1 VAASTAVVDP
11 GGWLDNGEPMPSTR
25 RLNVLARIALA
36 TTFLTAGLA
45 LTAGPPASAAAPG
58 YEALTPAR
66 VLDTRQGLG
75 AAGPVTAGGS
85 ITVDVTGAH
94 GVPDSGVAAVVLNV
108 TAAEATTSTY
118 VTVWPSGEPQP
129 GTSNLNV
136 QPGVDTP
143 NLVIATVG
151 ADGNVSLAN
160 QFGTVQLIADVTGWF
175 PTGSDYHA
183 LTPNRVLDTR
193 QQLGAAGPVPPVGQI
208 SVDLTGVG
216 GVPDSGVAAVVLN
229 VTAAAATDST
239 YVTVWPAGQS
249 QPNTSN
255 LNVQPGVDTPNL
267 VIATVGADGRVSLA
281 NQFGSVHL
289 IADVTGWFPTGS
301 TYGALTPDR
310 ILDTRSSIGAV
321 GPVPAGG
328 SIRVP
333 VTGVGGVPA
342 TGVGAV
348 VLNVTAAAA
357 TESTYVTVWPTGQ
370 PQPNTSNLN
379 VRPGVDTPNLVIAT
393 VGSDG
398 TVSLANQFGSVHLI
412 ADVAG
417 WLPGTP
423 APPPPP
429 PVTGNLY
436 FDGLASVDRLD
447 LANGQRTIV
456 YNGQDD
462 NTQIGYNASEFAFGT
477 DEGGGVLTVEIRDL
491 ATGGP
496 KTSFGLNTYN
506 SGKPVMPSP
515 DGQWIAMV
523 IPHPEDSSEPDVLV
537 VVQRDGTPRRAI
549 ERVSSAAWTADGRL
563 AVVRLEAGNGRLDIF
578 GDALSADFDTY
589 WSAPLGSYDDLPTDL
604 TIAPNG
610 ARAAFA
616 LLGRVYGLTLDGT
629 SQPYVA
635 AESALDLSAPA
646 FSPDSSLLVV
656 HRADGFFCAGS
667 MHVVPASPAAP
678 IYIPSSDS
686 PTLIRDADGAQVS
699 SCGSIFWHP

>member
-11 GGWLDNGEPMPSTR
+11 GGWLDNGELMPSTR
-25 RLNVLARIALA
+25 PLNVLARIALA
-36 TTFLTAGLA
+36 TTFLTAGLT
-45 LTAGPPASAAAPG
+45 LTAGVSSSAAAPG

-66 VLDTRQGLG
+66 VLDTRQDLG
-75 AAGPVTAGGS
+75 AAGPVSAGSS

-118 VTVWPSGEPQP
+118 ITVWPTGQPQP

-143 NLVIATVG
+143 NLVIATGG

-160 QFGTVQLIADVTGWF
+160 QFGTVHLIADVTGWF

-183 LTPNRVLDTR
+183 LTPSRVLDTR
-193 QQLGAAGPVPPVGQI
+193 QQLGAPGPVPPVGQI
-208 SVDLTGVG
+208 SVDVTGVG

-229 VTAAAATDST
+229 VTAAAATNST
-239 YVTVWPAGQS
+239 YVTVWPAGQP

-267 VIATVGADGRVSLA
+267 VIATVGADGRVSLG
-281 NQFGSVHL
+281 NQFGTVQL

-310 ILDTRSSIGAV
+310 ILDTRSSIGAA

-333 VTGVGGVPA
+333 VTGVGGVPT

-370 PQPNTSNLN
+370 HQPNTSNLN

-417 WLPGTP
+417 WLPGTV

-429 PVTGNLY
+429 PVAGSLY
-436 FDGLASVDRLD
+436 FDGLASIDRLN

-456 YNGQDD
+456 YNGQED
-462 NTQIGYNASEFAFGT
+462 NTQIGYNGSEFAFGS
-477 DEGGGVLTVEIRDL
+477 DDGGGALTVEIRDL

-496 KTSFGLNTYN
+496 KTSFGLDVSNT
-506 SGKPVMPSP
+506 GKPVMPSP

-523 IPHPEDSSEPDVLV
+523 INDPDNILGPDMLL
-537 VVQRDGTPRRAI
+537 VVQRDGTPRALYNG
-549 ERVSSAAWTADGRL
+549 VSTAAWTAGGRL
-563 AVVRLEAGNGRLDIF
+563 AFVRFDGAAGTLGIFTDFLNG
-578 GDALSADFDTY
+578 GYDTY
-589 WSAPLGSYDDLPTDL
+589 WTAPLGSYDDLPTDL

-616 LLGRVYGLTLDGT
+616 MLGRVYGLTLDGA

-686 PTLIRDADGAQVS
+686 PTSIRDADGAQVS
-699 SCGSIFWHP
+699 SCGSILWHP